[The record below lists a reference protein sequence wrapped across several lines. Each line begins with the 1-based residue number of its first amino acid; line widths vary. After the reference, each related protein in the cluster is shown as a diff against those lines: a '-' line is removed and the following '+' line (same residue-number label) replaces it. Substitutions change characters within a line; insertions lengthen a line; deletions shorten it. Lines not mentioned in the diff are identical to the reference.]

1 MKNTH
6 DISAKLMS
14 KINILKLSLFIIS
27 ALISTGLFQ
36 NAQLQRLDNTNL
48 DSLREIEDELDK
60 KVEILA
66 LARAIPTVGFDNIT
80 ANFFFLDF
88 LQYLG
93 NEEERKQTGYGA
105 SAKFFRPIIENDP
118 YFHDFYIFLSGSSS
132 LMAGTPE
139 ETVKIMN
146 MGLKNLSA
154 NEPNDSY
161 YIWRYKGVDELLF
174 LSDSQA
180 AQESFM
186 TSAKW
191 ARDSD
196 DPNSDLIARLS
207 EQTADFLAQ
216 NPDSRIAQINAWSSI
231 LSTAL
236 DQDTRSRAVSRIQA
250 LGGNVVIDEDGA
262 MRVEYAHSDQSS
274 DN

>member
-1 MKNTH
+1 MKNTQ

-14 KINILKLSLFIIS
+14 KINILKLRLFIIS

-161 YIWRYKGVDELLF
+161 YIWRYKGVYELLF
-174 LSDSQA
+174 LSDSQ
-180 AQESFM
+180 S
-186 TSAKW
+186 
-191 ARDSD
+191 
-196 DPNSDLIARLS
+196 
-207 EQTADFLAQ
+207 ADFLAQ